1 MNLFS
6 FLGAQSLKQR
16 GQRGNLVVGTL
27 LVILGL
33 ALLPF
38 IIKIAFPQIDLVYKV
53 VLIFAIYQFVTQMLQ
68 NNSTLAL
75 LITGILVYF
84 MVFKYG
90 DIFTSLWF
98 LSIIFTYVGGTLL
111 VTSARDFFGFGG
123 EEGGG
128 HMHPPR

>member
-1 MNLFS
+1 MKNLFS
-6 FLGAQSLKQR
+6 FSHAQR
-16 GQRGNLVVGTL
+16 GGQRGNLIIGTL

-68 NNSTLAL
+68 NNSTLSL

>member
-1 MNLFS
+1 MTHNVE
-6 FLGAQSLKQR
+6 
-16 GQRGNLVVGTL
+16 RGNLVVGTL

-38 IIKIAFPQIDLVYKV
+38 IIKLIFPHIDIVYKV
-53 VLIFAIYQFVTQMLQ
+53 VLIFAIYSFVTQMLQ
-68 NNSTLAL
+68 SNSTLSL

-111 VTSARDFFGFGG
+111 VTSARDFFGFGA
-123 EEGGG
+123 EEHG
-128 HMHPPR
+128 HGYMHPPR

>member
-1 MNLFS
+1 MISN
-6 FLGAQSLKQR
+6 
-16 GQRGNLVVGTL
+16 QRGNLILGTL

-33 ALLPF
+33 ALVPF
-38 IIKIAFPQIDLVYKV
+38 IVKIIFPQIDLIYKV
-53 VLIFAIYQFVTQMLQ
+53 VLIFAIYSFVTQMLQ
-68 NNSTLAL
+68 NNSTLSL

-123 EEGGG
+123 EEGGHG
-128 HMHPPR
+128 MHPPR

>member
-1 MNLFS
+1 MTHY
-6 FLGAQSLKQR
+6 KQK
-16 GQRGNLVVGTL
+16 GNLIIGTL

-33 ALLPF
+33 ALVPL
-38 IIKIAFPQIDLVYKV
+38 IVKLVFPQIDLIYKV
-53 VLIFAIYQFVTQMLQ
+53 VLIFAIYSFVTQMLQ
-68 NNSTLAL
+68 NNSTLSL

-123 EEGGG
+123 EEHGGG

>member
-1 MNLFS
+1 MRMGN
-6 FLGAQSLKQR
+6 FLHGKK
-16 GQRGNLVVGTL
+16 GMRGNLILGTL

-38 IIKIAFPQIDLVYKV
+38 IVKLIFPQIDLVYKV

-68 NNSTLAL
+68 NNSTLSL
-75 LITGILVYF
+75 LITGIMVYF

-111 VTSARDFFGFGG
+111 VTSARDFFGFGA
-123 EEGGG
+123 EEGGE
-128 HMHPPR
+128 HHAHVPH

>member
-1 MNLFS
+1 MGFMGVIRRFMGIFYLD
-6 FLGAQSLKQR
+6 
-16 GQRGNLVVGTL
+16 NLVGGT
-27 LVILGL
+27 ILIIICL
-33 ALLPF
+33 AAAPF
-38 IIKIAFPQIDLVYKV
+38 IIQLIFPQIDLVYKV

-75 LITGILVYF
+75 LITGVMVYF

-98 LSIIFTYVGGTLL
+98 LSIVFTYVGGTLM
-111 VTSARDFFGFGG
+111 VTSARDFLGFGG

>member
-1 MNLFS
+1 MGFFYLDNLI
-6 FLGAQSLKQR
+6 G
-16 GQRGNLVVGTL
+16 GTIL
-27 LVILGL
+27 LIVLL
-33 ALLPF
+33 AALPF
-38 IIKIAFPQIDLVYKV
+38 VIKLVFPQIDLVYKV

-68 NNSTLAL
+68 NNSTLSL

-98 LSIIFTYVGGTLL
+98 LSIIFTYLGGTIL
-111 VTSARDFFGFGG
+111 VTSARDFLGFGG

-128 HMHPPR
+128 HAGHPPR